1 MRKLKRS
8 KSRLTYIKELIKGP
22 NPEVSNSLTLLISTM
37 MNDNRSVSSQKGHNS
52 KISSFSSLLLNKCV
66 AGINS
71 KDLDSFL
78 VSLIVMRNI
87 S

>member
-1 MRKLKRS
+1 MKKLKRS

-37 MNDNRSVSSQKGHNS
+37 MNDNRSVSSQKGNNS
-52 KISSFSSLLLNKCV
+52 KINSFSSLLLNKCV